1 MMKDVYLNI
10 LARKKEGKIMYFKIR
25 REHPK
30 TRKIFDMIADFCNRV
45 LIVSY
50 ILMIL
55 LCLSVIIIPTL
66 TVFLHSPEDARIWI
80 ASIVGG
86 IFSIVVVPIFINYL
100 NNKQKKDEAL
110 RKTLFEENKS
120 FYEELSE
127 ILVELLANE
136 YSIHKEN
143 ISNKTKAEKSLNA
156 IVHLK
161 DFLCENYSKLSNTF
175 SVTLIWDIVEVC
187 QECSNTVTAYDNIQI
202 KAEKC
207 FRTIRKETGAK
218 GKFYVNNYIIKEI
231 CTQKEKLKN
240 KDV

>member
-66 TVFLHSPEDARIWI
+66 TVFLQSPEDARIWI

-143 ISNKTKAEKSLNA
+143 ISNKTKAEK
-156 IVHLK
+156 
-161 DFLCENYSKLSNTF
+161 
-175 SVTLIWDIVEVC
+175 
-187 QECSNTVTAYDNIQI
+187 
-202 KAEKC
+202 C